1 MKKFLVIF
9 TTILIFCLTPSIAQA
24 LGVAVGPT
32 KIDINDAIRG
42 GEYERLIRIFNPS
55 PEDTEYTLT
64 VEGTAANWTSFFYS
78 DPEKPVGSKLLIVGE
93 SNVPILMKIKVPDD
107 IANDTYTANIIVK
120 TAPPENQGET
130 SVSTIL
136 QAISLLTIEV
146 QGEQIRDGEVI
157 RISVADTEVGI
168 PARIE
173 TLFKN
178 TGNVKVQPRI
188 DCVILKE
195 NEKITEISRADTEI
209 GVEVQ
214 DTIVVEWNT
223 DDQREGE
230 YTARVSVY
238 LDDRLL
244 STIDI
249 PFELFAPGTL
259 TKEGEFASFY
269 YEGQPVLNSLIKL
282 AGVFSNTGKV
292 ASYASLTAEIYLD
305 DELVDIV
312 ESEKNLA
319 PVGQKVG
326 VSVYYTFEKA
336 GNYTIKGLI
345 SFDGKRTDTK
355 EIDLVIGTET
365 NQEES
370 NNSGEANNEN
380 GKTATNTSN
389 SFLTIGLPIIIV
401 VLVIIGVSIFYFLK
415 KNKRTNKSDSST

>member
-9 TTILIFCLTPSIAQA
+9 TTILIFCLTPSVAQA

-55 PEDTEYTLT
+55 PEDTEYTLA

-78 DPEKPVGSKLLIVGE
+78 DPEKPVGSKLLIPGE
-93 SNVPILMKIKVPDD
+93 SNVPVLMKIKVPDD
-107 IANDTYTANIIVK
+107 IANDTYTAKIIVK
-120 TAPPENQGET
+120 TAPPESQGET
-130 SVSTIL
+130 GVSTIL

-157 RISVADTEVGI
+157 RISIVDTEVGI

-188 DCVILKE
+188 DCVILKGT
-195 NEKITEISRADTEI
+195 EKITEISQADTEI

-223 DDQREGE
+223 DNQREGE

-249 PFELFAPGTL
+249 PFELLPPGTL
-259 TKEGEFASFY
+259 TKEGEFVSFY
-269 YEGQPVLNSLIKL
+269 YEGQPLLNSLVKL
-282 AGVFSNTGKV
+282 TGVFSSTGKV
-292 ASYASLTAEIYLD
+292 ASYASLIAEIYLD

-326 VSVYYTFEKA
+326 VSVYYTFEKV
-336 GNYTIKGLI
+336 GNYTIKGVI
-345 SFDGKRTDTK
+345 SYDGKRTDTK

-370 NNSGEANNEN
+370 NSGEANNEN
-380 GKTATNTSN
+380 GNTAGNTSN

-401 VLVIIGVSIFYFLK
+401 VLVILGVSVFYFLK
-415 KNKRTNKSDSST
+415 KNKRTNKSNSST